1 MAELRPPPGLGSE
14 GRRVAVNLELKCR
27 YAYKNCMNER
37 TQKDNGELHSL
48 CEYHRIK
55 ANIVQKKYARKRRNR
70 KRQERLVAKAS
81 AEAVAPSSTSRS
93 KRRPRPPVVV
103 IDPIPYH
110 HSTSED
116 EDKVEVDDAT
126 QNSLTNDDVEMLRDL
141 NLA

>member
-1 MAELRPPPGLGSE
+1 MVIFNLDRISQDGRITTAPGLGSE

-81 AEAVAPSSTSRS
+81 AEASLIRFRTTTALRKTKTKLKWTTRH
-93 KRRPRPPVVV
+93 K
-103 IDPIPYH
+103 
-110 HSTSED
+110 
-116 EDKVEVDDAT
+116 
-126 QNSLTNDDVEMLRDL
+126 NSLTNDDVEMLRDL